1 MNGGVLQGHDKTKS
15 LFQFKVF
22 FHARFSLATSFSN
35 LNFVFTVLKMR
46 KHLKIQSIG
55 KFIQATPSIGKTY
68 QRIGNAEQSSDWV
81 PLKMHDFALAT

>member
-1 MNGGVLQGHDKTKS
+1 MWRTL
-15 LFQFKVF
+15 
-22 FHARFSLATSFSN
+22 
-35 LNFVFTVLKMR
+35 VFTELKMR